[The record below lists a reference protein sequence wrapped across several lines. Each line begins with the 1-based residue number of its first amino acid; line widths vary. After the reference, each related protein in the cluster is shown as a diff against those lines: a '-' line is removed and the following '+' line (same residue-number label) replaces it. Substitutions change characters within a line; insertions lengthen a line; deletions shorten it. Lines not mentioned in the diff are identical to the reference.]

1 MSNSSQLP
9 SVAAPSSMLVL
20 VDLRADFFLSLF
32 SPLPL
37 AIHIAACPSHI
48 HWPCPGCALLVFR
61 PVVVERYTPTWHQ
74 TATLCPSIHSAD
86 ICLSS
91 VEGKLVEVKGAS
103 CLVIFSGSH
112 GHNLLLNPDFS
123 TDMCDRLIIGVS
135 QTSVSD
141 VKQVIL
147 MCFKHTSLIIVPQPC
162 LVQANPAFKACPLI
176 TWMLLPPPHLLQS
189 LP

>member
-9 SVAAPSSMLVL
+9 SVAAPSSILVL

-74 TATLCPSIHSAD
+74 TATLCLSIHSAA
-86 ICLSS
+86 IYLLKERLWKWKEHPVMWSFRVTWTQS
-91 VEGKLVEVKGAS
+91 VTKSRFAHWCVWQMNHWS
-103 CLVIFSGSH
+103 Q
-112 GHNLLLNPDFS
+112 PDFS
-123 TDMCDRLIIGVS
+123 FGCER
-135 QTSVSD
+135 SD
-141 VKQVIL
+141 NDVL
-147 MCFKHTSLIIVPQPC
+147 
-162 LVQANPAFKACPLI
+162 
-176 TWMLLPPPHLLQS
+176 
-189 LP
+189 